1 MTLETTRPHCDDALH
16 LELMQLRRLELLSM
30 LEATTLA
37 ALVSI
42 AVPLKYLGHDPL
54 AVQILG
60 PLHGLAFLTYVWTAL
75 QTVSG
80 GGWSSRAATRL
91 FLTAFIP
98 FAGFTTPAFLRK
110 RAASLTSAS

>member
-1 MTLETTRPHCDDALH
+1 MTIEKTQQCSADALH
-16 LELMQLRRLELLSM
+16 LELIQLRRLELFSK

-42 AVPLKYLGHDPL
+42 AVPLKYMGHDAL
-54 AVQILG
+54 AVRILG
-60 PLHGLAFLTYVWTAL
+60 PVHGLAFLIYVWTAL

-80 GGWSSRAATRL
+80 GGWSSRATARL
-91 FLTAFIP
+91 FLTAFVP